1 MMAAEQE
8 ESLIHNLKG
17 ECEVP
22 IQQVQDT
29 KITPDGRGL
38 SHVALYSGSKDL

>member
-8 ESLIHNLKG
+8 ESLVHNLKR
-17 ECEVP
+17 EPEVP
-22 IQQVQDT
+22 TQQVQDT

-38 SHVALYSGSKDL
+38 SSY